1 MKKEDLIALGI
12 DEEVAKNVM
21 ALHGRTVTQ
30 LKAQLATVENERDTA
45 NEQLETNQ
53 TELDAL
59 KKAAEGNEELTT
71 KLEEYQQKLNE
82 AEQSAKM
89 ALAEKDKDFAIKL
102 ALKEAN
108 ALDEGIVL
116 NLLDRDTIKVTEQGV
131 QGLNEQLEALK
142 TDKAFLF
149 QQEEQ
154 KPATP
159 QIVAGGNPTTVQ
171 TGRYDLAKMTT
182 QELRDLRN
190 TDPEA
195 FKQLTQ

>member
-1 MKKEDLIALGI
+1 MKKEELIALGI

-30 LKAQLATVENERDTA
+30 LNAQLATVENERDTA
-45 NEQLETNQ
+45 KEQLETNQ

-82 AEQSAKM
+82 AEQSAKT

-131 QGLNEQLEALK
+131 QGLNEQLESLK
-142 TDKAFLF
+142 AEKNFLF
-149 QQEEQ
+149 KQEE
-154 KPATP
+154 PAQPTP
-159 QIVAGGNPTTVQ
+159 KIVAGGNPATVK
-171 TGRYDLAKMTT
+171 TSGYDLSEMTT